1 MPRHRI
7 RRCNWTQLNK
17 EWNLAREED
26 GRMQGN
32 GEEPRWKPRGLW
44 KGRGKLPAVMGL
56 LEGGGIDGRK
66 ALGAV
71 TALLGSGV
79 MVMTLEGADHEL
91 HLPHQHRRAFTIYPS
106 SPFVYIFQH

>member
-1 MPRHRI
+1 MVPS
-7 RRCNWTQLNK
+7 
-17 EWNLAREED
+17 
-26 GRMQGN
+26 
-32 GEEPRWKPRGLW
+32 
-44 KGRGKLPAVMGL
+44 KGRGKLPAVMEL

-106 SPFVYIFQH
+106 SPFVYILQH